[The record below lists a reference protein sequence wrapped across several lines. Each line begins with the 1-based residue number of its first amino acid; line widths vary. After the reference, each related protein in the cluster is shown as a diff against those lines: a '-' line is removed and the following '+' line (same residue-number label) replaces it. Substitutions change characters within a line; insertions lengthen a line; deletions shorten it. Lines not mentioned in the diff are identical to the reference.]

1 MRQGLLGDGVGT
13 FFGIVGDVSCMN
25 DEVRDKGK
33 PIDLCNEGLRA
44 ITGILAADVERTI
57 RSEMGITDVNDFE
70 QISAGFRIRPL
81 RSLAGA
87 RVTIHRA

>member
-25 DEVRDKGK
+25 DEVGNKGK
-33 PIDLCNEGLRA
+33 PINLCDESLRA

-81 RSLAGA
+81 RPLAGA
-87 RVTIHRA
+87 RVTIHKA